1 MRPGPPAPAPA
12 PPAPPDPR
20 RRARAQLVSN
30 YLVDP
35 GFWRLPL
42 AMRAALAA
50 MPTWVNHMT
59 GNAVLDGDGVLLFGQ
74 ARARGTSRLRA
85 RPPCPLR
92 LAARC
97 AQHRRQVL
105 LVGVPGPAAAR
116 KGLLG

>member
-1 MRPGPPAPAPA
+1 
-12 PPAPPDPR
+12 
-20 RRARAQLVSN
+20 VSN